1 MIPLSAQYVSQII
14 YKRSGGFR
22 LYWEL
27 IEWGIFAVGAAVL
40 IINHFCPFIYYI
52 DGMGRY
58 IQMPFFFWVLS
69 FIGFTGILTTL
80 AVALAYSK
88 YMLAIERAAVVS
100 FLTLP
105 LTGIVIKLFKPET
118 PFITFA
124 IVISVIILFVSY
136 EASYVQFLVE
146 KEKKLS
152 EEKLK
157 LVNQQMKPHFI
168 FNTLTLIRYQCLTE
182 PKKAAETV
190 SEFSGYLRS
199 ITDYLTEEDCIS
211 VEAELDIV
219 KNYLQIQSKRF
230 GGNIKS
236 EYDIQETDFDV
247 PAFSV
252 QTLVENAVQHGFKSG
267 QRANG
272 IIKIS
277 TEKDGNNRLVTV
289 EDNGEGFDTNKLK
302 NKDKGFVGIANTRN
316 RVKIM
321 CKGELKLESE
331 PGKGTKAVIVIPE

>member
-1 MIPLSAQYVSQII
+1 M
-14 YKRSGGFR
+14 
-22 LYWEL
+22 
-27 IEWGIFAVGAAVL
+27 
-40 IINHFCPFIYYI
+40 
-52 DGMGRY
+52 
-58 IQMPFFFWVLS
+58 
-69 FIGFTGILTTL
+69 
-80 AVALAYSK
+80 
-88 YMLAIERAAVVS
+88 
-100 FLTLP
+100 
-105 LTGIVIKLFKPET
+105 
-118 PFITFA
+118 
-124 IVISVIILFVSY
+124 
-136 EASYVQFLVE
+136 
-146 KEKKLS
+146 
-152 EEKLK
+152 
-157 LVNQQMKPHFI
+157 
-168 FNTLTLIRYQCLTE
+168 
-182 PKKAAETV
+182 
-190 SEFSGYLRS
+190 
-199 ITDYLTEEDCIS
+199 
-211 VEAELDIV
+211 
-219 KNYLQIQSKRF
+219 QIQSKRF
-230 GGNIKS
+230 GGNIKL